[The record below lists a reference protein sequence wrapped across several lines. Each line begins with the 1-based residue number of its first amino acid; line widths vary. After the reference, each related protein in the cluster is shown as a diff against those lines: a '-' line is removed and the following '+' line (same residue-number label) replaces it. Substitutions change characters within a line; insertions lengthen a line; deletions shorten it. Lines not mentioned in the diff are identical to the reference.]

1 MHRRAAVARQA
12 FQGWP
17 AGLVGLLDAERERWA
32 LWLPVGFGIGVTGY
46 FGLSAEPPWWPGVAV
61 LTGIIGAAGLAALAI
76 PLRRGACLVGAL
88 VLGVPVCGFVVAQ
101 ARTAWVAAPML
112 ERKIGPVALRG
123 QVVGIERLPKG
134 LRLLLE
140 HPLIAGLDPDRTPAR
155 VRLRLSARQG
165 AAAEIGAWVELR
177 AVLRPPSPPVAPG
190 AFDFQRHAYF
200 QRLGGVGFA
209 VTVARRTAPPG
220 EVQASVFAPWRLALA
235 GLRIEIA
242 DRIRAALDGPAGAV
256 AAALMTGDRRAIPAH
271 VLADMRDSGLAH
283 LLAISGLHVGLVAA
297 ILFFGLRAAL
307 ALVPK
312 VALRYPIKKWAAVAA
327 LVGAFGYVLISG
339 ASVSTQRAFLMVGVV
354 LLAVMVDRTAISMRL
369 VAWAA
374 LIVLAMAPESLLG
387 PTFQMSFGAVVAL
400 EAAYE
405 VLRRRLSAWRAE
417 AGILRRAGL
426 YLVGV
431 SITTIVA
438 TAATAPFAVYH
449 FNRFAEY
456 GLAANLAA
464 VPLTA
469 LWVMP
474 WAMAAF
480 CLMPVGLEAVALTP
494 MGWGIEA
501 VIGIARTVAGW
512 PGAVRL
518 VPAMPAAGLALATI
532 GGLWLCLWQGRW
544 RLLGAAAVALGLAGL
559 AVTRPPDILAAADG
573 KLMAVRVAD
582 GSLAFSRGRGGRF
595 TRKMWLRRAGQSEP
609 RRWPRQGT
617 SADGALSCDG
627 LACIYRAADRR
638 VALVFD
644 PRALAEDC
652 RAADLVVSLVP
663 VGWACR
669 RQVAAI
675 DRFDLWRHGA
685 HAVWLDR
692 HGGIRIESVADR
704 RGIRPWA
711 PARPRRKREKLRK

>member
-1 MHRRAAVARQA
+1 MPPVANSTKSKSRRRAPSSEKLRESLLVLEPRILFDAAAVAT
-12 FQGWP
+12 G
-17 AGLVGLLDAERERWA
+17 AE
-32 LWLPVGFGIGVTGY
+32 
-46 FGLSAEPPWWPGVAV
+46 VA
-61 LTGIIGAAGLAALAI
+61 TDQ
-76 PLRRGACLVGAL
+76 
-88 VLGVPVCGFVVAQ
+88 VAQ
-101 ARTAWVAAPML
+101 DQADAAVNP
-112 ERKIGPVALRG
+112 EGGQAATSPEADEQDALLQAIASVEPASNRREIVFVDTG
-123 QVVGIERLPKG
+123 VEDYQT
-134 LRLLLE
+134 
-140 HPLIAGLDPDRTPAR
+140 LIAGLDPDRTPAR

-312 VALRYPIKKWAAVAA
+312 VALRYPIKKWAAAAA

-387 PTFQMSFGAVVAL
+387 PSFQMSFAAVVAL
-400 EAAYE
+400 VAAYE

-417 AGILRRAGL
+417 AGTLRRAGL

-431 SITTIVA
+431 GITTIVA

-480 CLMPVGLEAVALTP
+480 CLMPAGLEAVALTP
-494 MGWGIEA
+494 MGWA
-501 VIGIARTVAGW
+501 
-512 PGAVRL
+512 
-518 VPAMPAAGLALATI
+518 
-532 GGLWLCLWQGRW
+532 
-544 RLLGAAAVALGLAGL
+544 
-559 AVTRPPDILAAADG
+559 
-573 KLMAVRVAD
+573 
-582 GSLAFSRGRGGRF
+582 SRR
-595 TRKMWLRRAGQSEP
+595 
-609 RRWPRQGT
+609 
-617 SADGALSCDG
+617 
-627 LACIYRAADRR
+627 
-638 VALVFD
+638 
-644 PRALAEDC
+644 
-652 RAADLVVSLVP
+652 
-663 VGWACR
+663 
-669 RQVAAI
+669 
-675 DRFDLWRHGA
+675 
-685 HAVWLDR
+685 
-692 HGGIRIESVADR
+692 
-704 RGIRPWA
+704 
-711 PARPRRKREKLRK
+711 